1 MNRQRKNEITQQRII
16 SALIVLINE
25 KGFTNLT
32 VSDIA
37 RVAEL
42 SRGTFYVYYLD
53 KYDLLEKVEQN
64 LISNLTRL
72 MQTNIDCTISWLD
85 HSETKKTTENLTDS
99 PYRSF
104 IQSFDYLDQNRTII
118 KSLLSQN
125 GDSQF
130 LYQLKTLIDK
140 QIKEHYQLIFKDE
153 KNVIPNDYKH
163 DLLITSLMSIIGH
176 WLQKESPESPTE
188 IAEILI
194 NSRLLA
200 SYQLK

>member
-85 HSETKKTTENLTDS
+85 HSETKKL
-99 PYRSF
+99 P
-104 IQSFDYLDQNRTII
+104 
-118 KSLLSQN
+118 
-125 GDSQF
+125 
-130 LYQLKTLIDK
+130 KT
-140 QIKEHYQLIFKDE
+140 
-153 KNVIPNDYKH
+153 
-163 DLLITSLMSIIGH
+163 
-176 WLQKESPESPTE
+176 
-188 IAEILI
+188 
-194 NSRLLA
+194 
-200 SYQLK
+200 